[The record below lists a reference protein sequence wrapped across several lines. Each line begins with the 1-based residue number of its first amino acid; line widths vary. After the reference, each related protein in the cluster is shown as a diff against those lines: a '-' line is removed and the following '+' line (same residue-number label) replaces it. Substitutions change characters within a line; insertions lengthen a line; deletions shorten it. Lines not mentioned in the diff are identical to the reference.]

1 MWIIWHSLVMY
12 CTICSKFLRGGWIPH
27 RSPVLDPVNA
37 NVDVLGEKTRAIF
50 LPKRTTSAGVAHILA
65 FPTTACHGVCN
76 ILLLMLSLW
85 LKRNTPGWI
94 AFYLTAPF
102 SSKTIYHQVA
112 SLRAAHQLLWG
123 AVSLKCAGHHLLFRT
138 KILLLEAICSLWFW
152 KMTSAICMR

>member
-1 MWIIWHSLVMY
+1 MVMY
-12 CTICSKFLRGGWIPH
+12 CTISSKFSRGGGWIPH

-37 NVDVLGEKTRAIF
+37 NVDVLGVKTGAYF
-50 LPKRTTSAGVAHILA
+50 SKPNATTSAGVAYILA

-102 SSKTIYHQVA
+102 SSKTIYHQVY
-112 SLRAAHQLLWG
+112 AAHQLLQG

-138 KILLLEAICSLWFW
+138 KILLLEAICSLWF
-152 KMTSAICMR
+152 